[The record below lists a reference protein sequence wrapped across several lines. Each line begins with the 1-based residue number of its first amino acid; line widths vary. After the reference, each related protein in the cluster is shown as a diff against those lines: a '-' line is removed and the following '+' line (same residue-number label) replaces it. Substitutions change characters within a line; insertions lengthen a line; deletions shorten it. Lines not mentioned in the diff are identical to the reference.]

1 MKYDLIVVGTGFAS
15 SFFLK
20 KYLEKSPPGK
30 KVLVLERGQLFSHP
44 HRISREQGKV
54 PAYQHLLENHE
65 DSFKNRNP
73 EKPWRFDLNFGGSS
87 NCWWGCTPRFMPNDF
102 ALKSLY
108 NQGMDW
114 PLTYNDLE
122 QYYTEVEELMGIA
135 GPENTPFPK
144 SGNYPLPPHAFS
156 SIDKKM
162 HAAYGEMWIHHP
174 TARASRPFGAR
185 NQCCS
190 SYSCSICP
198 VNAKFTIEN
207 GLGHLY
213 KDPRVE
219 LKYGMQVIKIDFE
232 NGLAKRVVCTDPNNR
247 SLSNVQTFE
256 GEVVALGANAIFN
269 PHILLNSGDTNQFTG
284 AGIGEQR
291 AFYVNAHIGI
301 DNLGGSSAITANGY
315 MEYDG
320 AFRKESASCLIENHN
335 APVIRNERGKWRKIL
350 RFKFVLEDIPDL
362 NNRVKAG
369 DDPFKPVI
377 EFKETGTY
385 LEKGRQRIEA
395 GLEKLLAPLPV
406 EEILIEKQYLPSEAH
421 ILCSARMGNSAKD
434 SVVDKNQL
442 HHQYRN
448 LFVLG
453 GSSFTTMAA
462 ANPTITISALSLK
475 AADASF

>member
-20 KYLEKSPPGK
+20 KYLEKSAPGK
-30 KVLVLERGQLFSHP
+30 KVLVLERGQLFSHT
-44 HRISREQGKV
+44 HRIAMEQGQS
-54 PAYQHLLENHE
+54 PAYAALLEKHDTSFHNH
-65 DSFKNRNP
+65 NP
-73 EKPWRFDLNFGGSS
+73 SKPWMFDLNFGGSS

-114 PLTYNDLE
+114 PLSYNDLE
-122 QYYTEVEELMGIA
+122 QYYTEVETLMGIA
-135 GPENTPFPK
+135 GPERTPFPK
-144 SGNYPLPPHAFS
+144 TGSYPLPPHAFS
-156 SIDKKM
+156 TVDKSMQKA
-162 HAAYGEMWIHHP
+162 HGDMWVQHP
-174 TARASRPFGAR
+174 TARASKPSGSR

-190 SYSCSICP
+190 SYTCRVCP

-207 GLGHLY
+207 GLGHIY
-213 KDPRVE
+213 RDPRVE
-219 LKYGMQVIKIDFE
+219 LKYGLQVIRIDWE
-232 NGLAKRVVCTDPNNR
+232 NNVAKKVICTETNNR
-247 SLSNVQTFE
+247 SNTATQAFE
-256 GEVVALGANAIFN
+256 GEVIALGTNAIFN
-269 PHILLNSGDTNQFTG
+269 PHILLNSGDSNPFTG

-291 AFYVNAHIGI
+291 AFYVKAHIGI

-320 AFRKESASCLIENHN
+320 AFRKDSASCLIENHN
-335 APVIRNERGKWRKIL
+335 PPIIRNERGKWRKL
-350 RFKFVLEDIPDL
+350 LQLKFVLEDLPDL

-369 DDPFKPVI
+369 PDPFKPII
-377 EFKETGTY
+377 EYKETGSY
-385 LEKGRQRIEA
+385 LDKGRARIEA
-395 GLEKLLAPLPV
+395 GLQKLLAPLQV
-406 EEILIEKQYLPSEAH
+406 EEIFMDQGYLPSEAH
-421 ILCSARMGNSAKD
+421 ILCSARMGNSAAD
-434 SVVDKNQL
+434 SVVDKHQI

-453 GSSFTTMAA
+453 GSSFPTMAA